1 MESWPYGHMVE
12 VTLPNGPPLD
22 AGVFNL
28 IVVYTILHG
37 QCAGRLQP
45 GDEIVWFN
53 GSLVPNQKTLIT
65 LLRGAAQCMPIVL
78 SVWRIDDSHANY
90 EQIMHE
96 RMAAKLPPHLADRV
110 LVHLRAADTQTRSGF
125 GVQGSRHAP
134 ERRERVRLSDP
145 AAASST
151 DIFTPTSVLQ
161 QYTLPETPRM
171 RRLRESPPSPA
182 PPVLTAGLG
191 EEWGGEP
198 SNQQTVGQRPA
209 GPTSS

>member
-12 VTLPNGPPLD
+12 VTLPNGPPLE
-22 AGVFNL
+22 AYVHNL
-28 IVVYTILHG
+28 IVVYTILHE
-37 QCAGRLQP
+37 QSAGRLQP
-45 GDEIVWFN
+45 GDEIVSFN
-53 GSLVPNQKTLIT
+53 GSLVPDQEMFVT
-65 LLRGAAQCMPIVL
+65 LLRGAAQCVPIVL

-96 RMAAKLPPHLADRV
+96 RMAARLPEHLAERV
-110 LVHLRAADTQTRSGF
+110 LVHLRAADAQTRSGF

-151 DIFTPTSVLQ
+151 DIFRPTSVLQ

-171 RRLRESPPSPA
+171 RRLRESPPEPCSPRFDC
-182 PPVLTAGLG
+182 
-191 EEWGGEP
+191 
-198 SNQQTVGQRPA
+198 RPW
-209 GPTSS
+209 